1 MRRPRLSYSAKA
13 RVQGHR
19 HVKDTEIELQH
30 IFLEA
35 SAQRWQHLERF
46 FFSYYCF
53 REGFVGK
60 NGKPDWQ
67 IAKKKAPHSQDLFH
81 RHSAVLEPLVPHKV
95 IIGAIKKMQRDN
107 CLTTS
112 SLGQC
117 LDSLLKY
124 AVISQQEKN
133 QLKRAG
139 LKDCMPATWYTSKN
153 KVATSRFTEGNIRL

>member
-1 MRRPRLSYSAKA
+1 M
-13 RVQGHR
+13 
-19 HVKDTEIELQH
+19 KDTEIELQH

-67 IAKKKAPHSQDLFH
+67 TARNEAPCSRGLLD
-81 RHSAVLEPLVPHKV
+81 RNASIVEPLVPHKV
-95 IIGAIKKMQRDN
+95 IIGEIKKMQRN
-107 CLTTS
+107 NLLTIS
-112 SLGQC
+112 SLAQC

-124 AVISQQEKN
+124 AVISQQEQN
-133 QLKRAG
+133 QLKHSG
-139 LKDCMPATWYTSKN
+139 LKDCMPATWYTSEN
-153 KVATSRFTEGNIRL
+153 KVATSRFIESNIRF

>member
-1 MRRPRLSYSAKA
+1 MRRPCLSYSAKA

-67 IAKKKAPHSQDLFH
+67 IARNEAPCSQGLLD
-81 RHSAVLEPLVPHKV
+81 RSTAVVEPLVPHKV
-95 IIGAIKKMQRDN
+95 IIGEIKKMQRN
-107 CLTTS
+107 NLLTIS
-112 SLGQC
+112 SLAQC

-124 AVISQQEKN
+124 AVINQQEQN
-133 QLKRAG
+133 QLKQAG
-139 LKDCMPATWYTSKN
+139 LKDCMPATWYTSEN
-153 KVATSRFTEGNIRL
+153 KVATSRFIESNIRF